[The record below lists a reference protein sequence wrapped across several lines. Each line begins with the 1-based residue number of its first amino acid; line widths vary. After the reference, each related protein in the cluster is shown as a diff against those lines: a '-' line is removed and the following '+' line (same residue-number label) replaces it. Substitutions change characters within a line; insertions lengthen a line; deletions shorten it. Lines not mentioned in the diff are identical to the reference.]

1 MKEFIRFL
9 YAYNN
14 WANQHILDTCEKLT
28 QEQFLA
34 GKGIGTAN
42 PSIRDTLAHMLAAQE
57 LWLARC
63 GGVSPT
69 RLLDPQD
76 FGTLALIRQYWDQV
90 EQHTQAYLDA
100 TQDDVLRR
108 VMEYRNTKGKPFANL
123 RWQVLAHQVNHAT
136 QHRSEVALLLT
147 RLNYSPGDLDMIVY
161 MRNVGTFHI

>member
-1 MKEFIRFL
+1 MKEYIQFI
-9 YAYNN
+9 YAYNA
-14 WANQHILDTCEKLT
+14 WANRRILAACEKLSAA
-28 QEQFLA
+28 EFLA
-34 GKGIGTAN
+34 GQGSSTAN
-42 PSIRDTLAHMLAAQE
+42 PSIRDTLTHQLSAQE

-63 GGVSPT
+63 NGVSPT